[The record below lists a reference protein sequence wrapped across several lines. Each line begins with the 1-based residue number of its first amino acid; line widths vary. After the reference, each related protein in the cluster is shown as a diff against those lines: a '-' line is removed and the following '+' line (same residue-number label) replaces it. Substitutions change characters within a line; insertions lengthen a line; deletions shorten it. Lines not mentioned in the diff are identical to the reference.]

1 MEVKQI
7 LDVERISKH
16 FEKLGDFMEGLFED
30 LGTSTFGGDPEKA
43 GIRVTKSTGDGSPL
57 VRVEVEVPGC
67 SPLEVEVEVVPGR
80 LDVRWKPRMTGRAQA
95 RTFSLSKSADVDAVA
110 AVVKDGYLTVTIPGI
125 SGKTQSRKVKV
136 G

>member
-1 MEVKQI
+1 M
-7 LDVERISKH
+7 LDVDRISKH

-43 GIRVTKSTGDGSPL
+43 GIRVTKSKGDEAP
-57 VRVEVEVPGC
+57 VVTIEIEVPGC
-67 SPLEVEVEVVPGR
+67 APSEVNVEVTSGR
-80 LDVRWKPRMTGRAQA
+80 LAVQWTPKMTGKTQA
-95 RTFSLSKSADVDAVA
+95 RAFSLSKNADVDAVA
-110 AVVKDGYLTVTIPGI
+110 AVVKDGYLTVTVPGI